1 MKKLICSSI
10 FYVLYGLLPSHA
22 EEITYQVATY
32 TDIVTQAT
40 EQLKIYQ
47 YQQNPKI
54 IILDFPDLFQQG
66 SMFNRIVALIERM
79 GAPRDRVFTNQEL
92 AQYIRSIGRTE
103 ATFAF
108 GNDFQVN
115 ELVVFFN
122 LAELGSI
129 ELNAEEKWLRDFLLS
144 RNWIQKQFGFY
155 QVVPP
160 NRIILSIPQ
169 IQMAT
174 ATTPP
179 VTELARKTIL
189 RHELSHG
196 EYFSNPDYANYCRN
210 FWYNTLTENERE
222 HFRQFLSKNAYDPK
236 FEEMM
241 INEMQAYLMHTPDP
255 RGFNANKLGVSE
267 ETLLLWRQKFLQGKP
282 PSHLF
287 TLNRT

>member
-1 MKKLICSSI
+1 MKKLICGSI

-32 TDIVTQAT
+32 TDIVNQAT

-129 ELNAEEKWLRDFLLS
+129 ELNAEL
-144 RNWIQKQFGFY
+144 
-155 QVVPP
+155 P
-160 NRIILSIPQ
+160 
-169 IQMAT
+169 
-174 ATTPP
+174 
-179 VTELARKTIL
+179 
-189 RHELSHG
+189 
-196 EYFSNPDYANYCRN
+196 
-210 FWYNTLTENERE
+210 
-222 HFRQFLSKNAYDPK
+222 
-236 FEEMM
+236 
-241 INEMQAYLMHTPDP
+241 
-255 RGFNANKLGVSE
+255 
-267 ETLLLWRQKFLQGKP
+267 
-282 PSHLF
+282 
-287 TLNRT
+287 